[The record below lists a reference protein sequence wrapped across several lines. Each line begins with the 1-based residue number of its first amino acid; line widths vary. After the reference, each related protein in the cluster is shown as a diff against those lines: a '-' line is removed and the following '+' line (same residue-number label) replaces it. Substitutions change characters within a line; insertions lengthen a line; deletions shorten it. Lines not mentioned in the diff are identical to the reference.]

1 MSWFYTCSAVYRVSS
16 FAFPVFL
23 AILKVLPFSGTLGL
37 NPIASGLLGR
47 IHNSFTV
54 LSPASVTRYR
64 YPSPYCVVTSFP
76 SSVNVTVLV
85 SAFFHVR
92 RLICGCLSHASVS
105 VNGIFFDSPPS
116 NQ

>member
-1 MSWFYTCSAVYRVSS
+1 MYLVSS
-16 FAFPVFL
+16 FTFPVFL
-23 AILKVLPFSGTLGL
+23 VILNVLSFSGTFGD

-47 IHNSFTV
+47 IHSSFIV

-85 SAFFHVR
+85 SAFFHVL
-92 RLICGCLSHASVS
+92 RLICG
-105 VNGIFFDSPPS
+105 
-116 NQ
+116 